1 MASPLVS
8 QLQGLTTCGP
18 ADRPWLFD
26 RCRNSFLEMI
36 LPAAVGEAR
45 DLDPIT
51 EKGEE
56 KKEREEEEEE
66 GTGWGVVRREKEE
79 RDWEE
84 KLRAPEGPGR
94 PPVDICG
101 RWLGRLAL
109 RLVGWA
115 PAPPGGPSGGPVCPW
130 VAGGWEP
137 DVSKENF

>member
-8 QLQGLTTCGP
+8 LLQGLTTCGP

-84 KLRAPEGPGR
+84 KLRAEGPGR
-94 PPVDICG
+94 PPGEGVSP
-101 RWLGRLAL
+101 RLAPAVGAHQDRHL
-109 RLVGWA
+109 RRPLQTGL
-115 PAPPGGPSGGPVCPW
+115 
-130 VAGGWEP
+130 
-137 DVSKENF
+137 NFL